1 MLVSQNLKGYI
12 GAGGSTAEL
21 SNQAHVLH
29 LQSGD
34 PSLSSSQS
42 SYFFP
47 SLFHFLRTQPSKA
60 SIVMV

>member
-21 SNQAHVLH
+21 SNQAHVLR

-34 PSLSSSQS
+34 PS
-42 SYFFP
+42 
-47 SLFHFLRTQPSKA
+47 
-60 SIVMV
+60 